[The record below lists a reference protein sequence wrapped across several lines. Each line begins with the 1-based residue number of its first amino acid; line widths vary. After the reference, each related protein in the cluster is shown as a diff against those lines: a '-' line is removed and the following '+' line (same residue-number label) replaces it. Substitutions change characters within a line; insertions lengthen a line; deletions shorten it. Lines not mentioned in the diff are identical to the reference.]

1 MSSPDLPRRN
11 NAIGRRRVL
20 AVLASA
26 VIAAP
31 ALAACQPLYGT
42 TPSGAAMKDVM
53 ASVEIAT
60 IPGRVGQR
68 VRNEL
73 IFATT
78 GGGHAADP
86 KYRLEIAV
94 RESVKSLLVERT
106 GDARAEMF
114 HLDANFKLV
123 DLSSDEVIFE
133 GESAARAAFDRFD
146 PIFSNI
152 RARRDAE
159 NRAASTVAEG
169 IRTRVAAYLSANA

>member
-1 MSSPDLPRRN
+1 MSSPNPPRRN
-11 NAIGRRRVL
+11 SGLGRRRLL
-20 AVLASA
+20 ALLGSA
-26 VIAAP
+26 AIAAP

-53 ASVEIAT
+53 AGVEIAT

-78 GGGHAADP
+78 RGGNPAEP
-86 KYRLEIAV
+86 RYRLEIAV
-94 RESVKSLLVERT
+94 RESTKNLLVERT

-114 HLDANFKLV
+114 HLNARFKLV
-123 DLSSDEVIFE
+123 ELSSKEIVFE
-133 GESAARAAFDRFD
+133 GESAARAAFDRYD
-146 PIFSNI
+146 PIFSNV

-169 IRTRVAAYLSANA
+169 IRTRIAAYLSANA